1 MKIEDLAGNYCIFPS
16 DEEDF
21 EMEICDTVEYEN
33 KTYAFMLSVD
43 ELDSEDVYIMQ
54 ENVQKNSCEYY
65 PVEDDKTL
73 NILFEIFKERNRDW
87 LIFDD

>member
-1 MKIEDLAGNYCIFPS
+1 MKIEDLAGNYCIFSS

-43 ELDSEDVYIMQ
+43 EMDSEDVYIMQ
-54 ENVQKNSCEYY
+54 
-65 PVEDDKTL
+65 DGKTL

>member
-1 MKIEDLAGNYCIFPS
+1 MKTLPAIIVFFLQMKKILK
-16 DEEDF
+16 
-21 EMEICDTVEYEN
+21 CDTIEYEN

-54 ENVQKNSCEYY
+54 ENVQKNSCEYC

-73 NILFEIFKERNRDW
+73 NILFGIFKERNRDW